1 MIRKA
6 SHNEALISCFSDRG
20 SICGCAKRKRE
31 KMHEIGKKSAVLIRC
46 AIGFEMQTRWLG
58 DAKAAENLE
67 SGSTNRFLL
76 ASMNSSNSNSNSN
89 AIQKVVRKMVLG
101 SLVRWGRTLW
111 SSESKVCY
119 LIS

>member
-1 MIRKA
+1 
-6 SHNEALISCFSDRG
+6 
-20 SICGCAKRKRE
+20 
-31 KMHEIGKKSAVLIRC
+31 MHEIGKKSAVLIRC
-46 AIGFEMQTRWLG
+46 AIGFEMQTR